1 MTSTHFSYWEIRLLG
16 CIVACLVQRL
26 PAWHSG
32 YVLGVLKYKYHPF
45 LPDYFVFTTPP
56 RHPILQTYRPPTILS
71 PTAFIHTLLIF
82 FSSNFIEITSK
93 KNKKPPFHL
102 PYHTTP
108 HIIHNG
114 YYSFLNP
121 FFCRSFD
128 NSTSSPKPPQVFFW
142 TSFFSITLWV
152 GFWTLSPP
160 PEATWTYAWL
170 RPWRNARNE
179 HSSTLVQWITRQ
191 NKSRNLSQKLRWK
204 GGRTYRWGIGP

>member
-1 MTSTHFSYWEIRLLG
+1 MLFRWLLLISVIG
-16 CIVACLVQRL
+16 RFVYLAALL

-45 LPDYFVFTTPP
+45 LPTISFSPP
-56 RHPILQTYRPPTILS
+56 HQGIAYHNLPSTSHPFANRFYQ
-71 PTAFIHTLLIF
+71 HTSNF